1 MNKRIFLWALLAVV
15 LFVFGYA
22 GFRYYEIQQVYA
34 IGDNLYDEMRDLW
47 LYDADD
53 DAQSDM
59 DAELGIPPKGIDWE
73 ALQDFNEDII
83 GWLYSPGTVID
94 YPVMRADDYNFW
106 LNRLPDRTFNANGS
120 LFLDYNH
127 NPDFSSPISVI
138 YGHHM
143 RSGAM
148 FGTLENY
155 RRQAFFDGH
164 PVMFL
169 YTPNRNHRID
179 LMYGFVVAEGQWR
192 ARAFM
197 FEPNLPSLL
206 EFAATNTTFE
216 SDVSFEEGDRMV
228 GLSTCSYDFDG
239 ARYVVLG
246 ILRP

>member
-1 MNKRIFLWALLAVV
+1 MNKRIFLWLLLAAA
-15 LFVFGYA
+15 LFVLGYS
-22 GFRYYEIQQVYA
+22 GYRFYEVQQVYA
-34 IGDNLYDEMRDLW
+34 IADVLYNELRDQVLT
-47 LYDADD
+47 DD
-53 DAQSDM
+53 GEQDDSDR
-59 DAELGIPPKGIDWE
+59 ALGIPAKGIDWARLRE
-73 ALQDFNEDII
+73 INPDTI

-94 YPVMRADDYNFW
+94 YPVMRADDYSYY

-127 NPDFSSPISVI
+127 RPDFSSPISVI

-148 FGTLENY
+148 FGTLESY
-155 RRQAFFDGH
+155 RRQSFFEDH

-169 YTPNRNHRID
+169 YTPRRNYRID

-206 EFAATNTTFE
+206 NYAAENTTFRSE
-216 SDVSFEEGDRMV
+216 VTFTEGDRLM
-228 GLSTCSYDFDG
+228 GLSTCSYDFNG
-239 ARYVVLG
+239 ARFVVLG